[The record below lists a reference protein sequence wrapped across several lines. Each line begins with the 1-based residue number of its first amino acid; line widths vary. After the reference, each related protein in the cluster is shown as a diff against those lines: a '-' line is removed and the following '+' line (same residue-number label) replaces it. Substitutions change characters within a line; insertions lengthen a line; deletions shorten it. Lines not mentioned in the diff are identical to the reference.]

1 MILNESINTM
11 VKSDIM
17 ERTKPKKKS
26 IVVDF
31 IKAFTEKATKQF
43 EQDIISGKLYDDLKP
58 KKTNEKK

>member
-1 MILNESINTM
+1 M